1 MIVNAFQLHR
11 VWLLAFFG
19 MMFGMLVIANVL
31 SRGNPGDNMLV
42 PVAIFALFWIVDVVS
57 LVGLAISANRLA
69 KDLGVWKN
77 EFPLPLLY
85 AVGLGAFYSVWLDRK
100 ASQSGPSVGD

>member
-19 MMFGMLVIANVL
+19 AMLGMFVLGNLV
-31 SRGNPGDNMLV
+31 SRGNPGHHMLV
-42 PVAIFALFWIVDVVS
+42 PAAIFALFWLVAVVS
-57 LVGLAISANRLA
+57 LLGLAISANRLA
-69 KDLGVWKN
+69 KELGVWKH
-77 EFPLPLLY
+77 EVPLPLLY

-100 ASQSGPSVGD
+100 ASQSGPSLGG